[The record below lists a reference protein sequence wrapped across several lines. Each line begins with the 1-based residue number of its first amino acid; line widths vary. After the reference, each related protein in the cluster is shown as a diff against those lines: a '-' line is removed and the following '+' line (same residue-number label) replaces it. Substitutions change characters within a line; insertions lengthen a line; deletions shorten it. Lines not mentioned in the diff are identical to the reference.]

1 MENYVKTNAPGFY
14 RDLNT
19 NAVIN
24 MNDAEYQQIL
34 IARRKNKEISTIH
47 SEVSVLKQEMSEIK
61 NLLMVLI
68 NGKDNG

>member
-1 MENYVKTNAPGFY
+1 MQNYAKTNVPGFY
-14 RDLNT
+14 RDLQT

-34 IARRKNKEISTIH
+34 IARKKNKEISNIT
-47 SEVSVLKQEMSEIK
+47 SEVSNLKQEMSEIK

>member
-1 MENYVKTNAPGFY
+1 MQNYVKTNVAGFY

-34 IARRKNKEISTIH
+34 IARKKSKEISNLAV
-47 SEVSVLKQEMSEIK
+47 EVSTLKEEMSEIK
-61 NLLMVLI
+61 NMLLILI
-68 NGKDNG
+68 NGKNNG